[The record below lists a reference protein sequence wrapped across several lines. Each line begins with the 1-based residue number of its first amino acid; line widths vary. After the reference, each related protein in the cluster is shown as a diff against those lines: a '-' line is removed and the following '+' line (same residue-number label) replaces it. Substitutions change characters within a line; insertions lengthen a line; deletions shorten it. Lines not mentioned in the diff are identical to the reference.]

1 MPDYHFDYKG
11 TLPLDFETFPEEPSP
26 QWMIKEGRAKEGD
39 VSNIITQLEGSDDT
53 GWYLFPTMIG
63 GKPLKEEYQGGD
75 ILDFLNR
82 NLGGKHFGKFSSY
95 EEGMESD
102 SLLHEWFNNLKKWKS
117 VGKTTED
124 KVIDYLKEQ

>member
-1 MPDYHFDYKG
+1 
-11 TLPLDFETFPEEPSP
+11 
-26 QWMIKEGRAKEGD
+26 
-39 VSNIITQLEGSDDT
+39 
-53 GWYLFPTMIG
+53 MIG